1 MEKMT
6 DKLRVIVSIVNS
18 RDMGIMRH
26 EVITLLHGLI
36 QGLVLYTSNPPHP
49 ANVKIGKF
57 SEGGSCGDLILP
69 LAAVPYYST
78 VASQKGDIR
87 RWK

>member
-1 MEKMT
+1 MCNSPMTTANTHFGNIWKSKMT
-6 DKLRVIVSIVNS
+6 DKLRVILSVINP

-26 EVITLLHGLI
+26 EVVPLLRGLI

-57 SEGGSCGDLILP
+57 SEGGSCGDLILH
-69 LAAVPYYST
+69 
-78 VASQKGDIR
+78 
-87 RWK
+87 